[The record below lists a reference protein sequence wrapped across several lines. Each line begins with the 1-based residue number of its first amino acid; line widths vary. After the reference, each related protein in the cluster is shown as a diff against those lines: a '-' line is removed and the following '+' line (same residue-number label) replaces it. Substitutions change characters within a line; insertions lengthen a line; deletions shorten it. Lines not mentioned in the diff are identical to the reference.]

1 MFAAALLCQVL
12 LATAAFAIPSSRERL
27 AQRVARRA
35 AGAHLSHPKAPGSA
49 RVADVDALGNVTHP
63 EFSSNWAGA
72 VLVAGSNTFKSVTGT
87 FTVPTPR
94 EPSGGSGTHSA
105 SAWVGIDGDTCGSA
119 ILQTGI
125 DFTVSGSRTSFDA
138 WYEWFPD
145 FAHDFSGISIS
156 PGNSITVTVTAS
168 SLTSGTATI
177 INHSTGQQ
185 VSHSFSGQPALCQE
199 NAEWIVEDF
208 EENGGLVPLANWGT
222 VTFTGVSAGTASGS
236 TTPAGATIIDMEQ
249 NGRQLTSV
257 SASSSSVTVTY
268 TGP

>member
-1 MFAAALLCQVL
+1 MKFAAALLCQVL
-12 LATAAFAIPSSRERL
+12 VATAAFAIPTSRERL

-35 AGAHLSHPKAPGSA
+35 AGAHLSHPKQPTAGP
-49 RVADVDALGNVTHP
+49 VAEVGALSNVSHV

-72 VLVAGSNTFKSVTGT
+72 VLIANSNTFKSVTGT

-125 DFTVSGSRTSFDA
+125 DFTVSGSRVSFDA

-156 PGNSITVTVTAS
+156 PGNQITVTVTAS
-168 SLTSGTATI
+168 STTSGTATI
-177 INHSTGQQ
+177 LNRSTGQQ

-222 VTFTGVSAGTASGS
+222 VTFTGASAGTSGGS
-236 TTPAGATIIDMEQ
+236 QGPSGATIIDLEQ
-249 NGRQLTSV
+249 NGRQLTTV
-257 SASSSSVTVTY
+257 STSGSSVTVQY
-268 TGP
+268 SG

>member
-1 MFAAALLCQVL
+1 MFSAALFCQVL
-12 LATAAFAIPSSRERL
+12 LATAAFAIPTSRERL

-35 AGAHLSHPKAPGSA
+35 AGAHLSHPKAPGSD
-49 RVADVDALGNVTHP
+49 RVVEVDALGNVTHP

-94 EPSGGSGTHSA
+94 EPSGASGTHSA
-105 SAWVGIDGDTCGSA
+105 SAWVGIDGDTCGTA

-125 DFTVSGSRTSFDA
+125 DFTISGGRASFDA

-185 VSHSFSGQPALCQE
+185 VSHSFSGQPSLCQE

-222 VTFTGVSAGTASGS
+222 VTFTGVSAGTSSG
-236 TTPAGATIIDMEQ
+236 TVTPAGATIIDMEQ

>member
-1 MFAAALLCQVL
+1 MFAAALICQVL
-12 LATAAFAIPSSRERL
+12 LATAAFAIPTSKERL

-35 AGAHLSHPKAPGSA
+35 AGAHLTQPKQPAPRPQGDVSA
-49 RVADVDALGNVTHP
+49 LSNVTNP

-72 VLVAGSNTFKSVTGT
+72 VLVSGSNTYKSVTGT

-119 ILQTGI
+119 ILQTGL
-125 DFTVSGSRTSFDA
+125 DFNVNGNSVSYDA

-145 FAHDFSGISIS
+145 FAHDFSGISFRAGDS
-156 PGNSITVTVTAS
+156 VTVTVTAT
-168 SLTSGTATI
+168 SLTAGTATI
-177 INHSTGQQ
+177 VNNRSGQR
-185 VSHSFSGQPALCQE
+185 VSHTFSGQPSLCQE

-208 EENGGLVPLANWGT
+208 EEGGGLVPLANWGT
-222 VTFTGVSAGTASGS
+222 VTFTGASAGTGSGT
-236 TTPAGATIIDMEQ
+236 TTPAGATIIDLEQ
-249 NGRQLTSV
+249 NGRQLTDV
-257 SASSSSVTVTY
+257 SASGSTVTVRY

>member
-1 MFAAALLCQVL
+1 MFAAALICQVL
-12 LATAAFAIPSSRERL
+12 LATATFAIPTSRERL

-35 AGAHLSHPKAPGSA
+35 ASAHLSHPKRPSTTAVTEIDS
-49 RVADVDALGNVTHP
+49 LSNVTHP
-63 EFSSNWAGA
+63 EFSTNWAGA
-72 VLVAGSNTFKSVTGT
+72 VLIANTATYKSVTGT

-119 ILQTGI
+119 ILQTGV
-125 DFTVSGSRTSFDA
+125 DFTISGNSVSFDA

-145 FAHDFSGISIS
+145 FAHDFSGFRIS
-156 PGNSITVTVTAS
+156 PGNQITATVTAS
-168 SLTSGTATI
+168 SRTGGTATL

-208 EENGGLVPLANWGT
+208 EEGGGLVPLANWGT
-222 VTFTGVSAGTASGS
+222 VTFTGASAGTGSGS
-236 TTPAGATIIDMEQ
+236 VGPSGATIIDMEQ

-257 SASSSSVTVTY
+257 SASGSSVTVTY